1 MVLLKCES
9 KNPNMENGVA
19 VGVGRTFDKSEIQ
32 KAEDDAERKAI
43 DSGFEDAMI
52 YLGWYGC
59 KGDCER
65 RISVSFEKIKVVRM
79 VPQQVNGA
87 KLYEVLVSVQ
97 WVLDVN
103 CVRPRPGSG
112 VKHGRLE

>member
-9 KNPNMENGVA
+9 KNPNMENGIA
-19 VGVGRTFDKSEIQ
+19 VGVGRTFDKTEIQ
-32 KAEDDAERKAI
+32 KAEDDAEKEAI

-65 RISVSFEKIKVVRM
+65 RISVSFEKVKVVKK

-87 KLYEVLVSVQ
+87 KLFEVFVSVQ

-103 CVRPRPGSG
+103 CVRPRPGGG
-112 VKHGRLE
+112 VKHGRTE